1 MVYRF
6 YPPTLDSLRY
16 IATMGWPG
24 FNYFIFKHGVGLV
37 SFHGTDGCTCMSG
50 YIYQHR
56 LISSVL
62 SKIENTHL
70 DFPTDYNLSQNYPNP
85 FNPTTSIDYD
95 LPTDGKVTLK
105 IYDML
110 GCEVK
115 TLVDEYQES
124 GKYTTSFD
132 AGKLSSGIYIYKI
145 VSGSYSAQKKMLL
158 LK

>member
-1 MVYRF
+1 MV
-6 YPPTLDSLRY
+6 
-16 IATMGWPG
+16 
-24 FNYFIFKHGVGLV
+24 FNYKELV
-37 SFHGTDGCTCMSG
+37 SNIGNNENIVPVS
-50 YIYQHR
+50 YQ
-56 LISSVL
+56 
-62 SKIENTHL
+62 
-70 DFPTDYNLSQNYPNP
+70 LSQNYPNP

-95 LPTDGKVTLK
+95 LPLDGKVTLK